1 MGKGEGKGDGKGD
14 GKGGGCC
21 NCFGGDDR
29 PVAPDPTGMA
39 RSCTDILFLLAF
51 IAFWVGMVFC
61 AIMGFKDGDPM
72 RLLYFVDYNGQR
84 CGTGDL
90 KDYKYTHWT
99 HPANSQTNVCV
110 SSCPSKYEMFELK
123 NTATYS
129 NTTTVAANGTT
140 TTVAANGTGTI
151 VSYGLGYERTNGSWT
166 NELLTGQSVTIPG
179 TNATYTSGSTFPT
192 FACVST
198 WSSTSDCLMGVTPV
212 LGYIGY
218 TGEEATGGAL
228 AAAGS
233 KCCTIDDVVA
243 PPGMYFCV
251 PKSLGSAADGLAG
264 TGLGNSYAKE
274 YIEKGTVIIASAT
287 ADLAVG
293 WYVLVCC
300 LGISL
305 LISFL
310 WTYIL
315 KFCAGCFVWTAVVLS
330 NIMALALAGACLFL
344 YMHYS
349 DEYDKNGLDSDLSM
363 KWMCLIALF
372 ATGLLAFLLL
382 CMTVCLC
389 KQIRIAV
396 GIIQEACMAVQR
408 MPMVVF
414 FPLVQYFWMLCF
426 LVVWAVVAVYMASCG
441 EYVKVFGLGYTM
453 EWKEDMQKAMV
464 YHFFALLWNMAFIRH
479 MSILILA
486 GVFGAYYW
494 TPLED
499 KKAGKLP
506 RAPILASMWRSW
518 RYHTG
523 TVAFGSFLIA
533 VIQMIRA
540 VLNYIKKKYLKDKPP
555 CGAICSCFA
564 KFLVCYIDCCL
575 ACFERLMEYISKNA
589 YIVTACKG
597 KMFCTAAWE
606 AFKFII
612 GNLGQHAVVNWVS
625 AFIMA
630 LGKMFIVAASVAPC
644 FFIAGLSDDISS
656 PWVLLL
662 CCAIIA
668 YLVACLFLGV
678 VDTAIDVILVCFC
691 WERDAAG
698 NFQNGQVYASDGL
711 NKFIAGIQH
720 AKDNLA
726 KNNEGG
732 GGAEPAAGVQAS
744 APPAETPA
752 Q

>member
-1 MGKGEGKGDGKGD
+1 M
-14 GKGGGCC
+14 
-21 NCFGGDDR
+21 
-29 PVAPDPTGMA
+29 
-39 RSCTDILFLLAF
+39 
-51 IAFWVGMVFC
+51 
-61 AIMGFKDGDPM
+61 
-72 RLLYFVDYNGQR
+72 
-84 CGTGDL
+84 
-90 KDYKYTHWT
+90 
-99 HPANSQTNVCV
+99 
-110 SSCPSKYEMFELK
+110 
-123 NTATYS
+123 
-129 NTTTVAANGTT
+129 
-140 TTVAANGTGTI
+140 
-151 VSYGLGYERTNGSWT
+151 GYEHSNGSFT
-166 NELLTGQSVTIPG
+166 QTLIAGQTVKVGNASYTAGSV
-179 TNATYTSGSTFPT
+179 FPT
-192 FACVST
+192 VSCVAT
-198 WSSTSDCLMGVTPV
+198 WTSYSDCLNAD
-212 LGYIGY
+212 YISGP
-218 TGEEATGGAL
+218 
-228 AAAGS
+228 AAGS

-243 PPGMYFCV
+243 PPGMYFCI
-251 PKSLGSAADGLAG
+251 PKSLGSAADGLSG
-264 TGLGNSYAKE
+264 SGLGDSYAKQ
-274 YIEKGTVIIASAT
+274 YIEKGTVIIAAAT

-349 DEYDKNGLDSDLSM
+349 DEYDKNNLDSDLSM

-396 GIIQEACMAVQR
+396 GIIQEACMAIQR

-426 LVVWAVVAVYMASCG
+426 LVCWAVVAVYMASCG
-441 EYVKVFGLGYTM
+441 EYVQLANVGYTM

-464 YHFFALLWNMAFIRH
+464 YWFFALLWNMAFIRH
-479 MSILILA
+479 MGILILA

-506 RAPILASMWRSW
+506 RSPILASMWRSW

-555 CGAICSCFA
+555 CGAICACFA

-662 CCAIIA
+662 CCAIIS

-720 AKDNLA
+720 AKDNLV

-744 APPAETPA
+744 APPADTADPPA
-752 Q
+752 A